1 MIYPK
6 TVVFTGNVKG
16 TTQNSLAVQ
25 KVSRTRPLS
34 NLVYRTP
41 NARTPVETKAIVVTR
56 DQSSISRRNSR
67 NSFQITAGFKGH
79 VPLHPSMTRSPV
91 AAISDQHSH
100 QPLPLPRGEV
110 MLEIL
115 EKNFYWLY
123 FQNLSNRAVVSNFLA
138 YEKISVWFKPNALNN
153 ISSSVPSISAYSFWL
168 WLRWYLG
175 EQIFDKESWSQIH
188 ADRTCPVRK

>member
-16 TTQNSLAVQ
+16 TTQNSLAVP

-34 NLVYRTP
+34 NPVYRTP
-41 NARTPVETKAIVVTR
+41 NARTPVETKATVVTR
-56 DQSSISRRNSR
+56 DQSSISRGNSR

-79 VPLHPSMTRSPV
+79 VPLLPSMTRSPV

-110 MLEIL
+110 MLEVL
-115 EKNFYWLY
+115 EKKNSTDFI
-123 FQNLSNRAVVSNFLA
+123 F
-138 YEKISVWFKPNALNN
+138 KICRIECCIKLPCIQCTKKSQFVLN
-153 ISSSVPSISAYSFWL
+153 
-168 WLRWYLG
+168 
-175 EQIFDKESWSQIH
+175 QMH
-188 ADRTCPVRK
+188 